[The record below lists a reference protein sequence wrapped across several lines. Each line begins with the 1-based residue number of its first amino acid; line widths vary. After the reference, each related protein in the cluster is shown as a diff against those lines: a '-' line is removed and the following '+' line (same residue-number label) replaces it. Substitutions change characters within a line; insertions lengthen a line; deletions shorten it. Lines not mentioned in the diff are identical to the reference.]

1 MEESFQSLCA
11 DCRVPLWSAC
21 SIQLNHLR
29 SHTLAE
35 RGWRCLQPA
44 ASTAPPRRSSVL
56 TAVPRWLR
64 LQTPCCRSVADWHR
78 TSRDKLL
85 TEGVL
90 PSRQMTAFLLW
101 LLLVASPPPNLP
113 HLRFNGAS
121 ERAFRCFSSLDLRA
135 ADRNAFRGV
144 RRRPGGWIQLLYLE
158 VGPSIP
164 MEQRHWAPREHGA
177 PSPRAR
183 RGSYCSQAELLPM
196 GSIPA
201 FHWACSTAIAC
212 HIKLCLIGVR

>member
-1 MEESFQSLCA
+1 MFYGGPIEVGGVGWGRQAACWVEESFQSLCA

-85 TEGVL
+85 TGVL

-101 LLLVASPPPNLP
+101 LLLVASPPPP
-113 HLRFNGAS
+113 ICRISAS
-121 ERAFRCFSSLDLRA
+121 TEPVSGRSDVF
-135 ADRNAFRGV
+135 
-144 RRRPGGWIQLLYLE
+144 LL
-158 VGPSIP
+158 
-164 MEQRHWAPREHGA
+164 
-177 PSPRAR
+177 
-183 RGSYCSQAELLPM
+183 
-196 GSIPA
+196 
-201 FHWACSTAIAC
+201 
-212 HIKLCLIGVR
+212 